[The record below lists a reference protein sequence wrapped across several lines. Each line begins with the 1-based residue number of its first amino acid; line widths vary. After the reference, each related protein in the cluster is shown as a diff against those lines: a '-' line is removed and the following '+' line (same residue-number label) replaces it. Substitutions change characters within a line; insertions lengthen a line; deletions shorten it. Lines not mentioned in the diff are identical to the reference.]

1 MLSVLVHDYG
11 TVLIDLRTA
20 SCVAKAD
27 SYAFVDDRV
36 VWSSIDKINLY
47 TDWLY
52 FPKSSMLHSKNQV
65 ELSSVMYECACTQG
79 WPQFALTAGNIF
91 LSFAQLKTP

>member
-11 TVLIDLRTA
+11 TALIEFRTA

-36 VWSSIDKINLY
+36 GWSSVDKKMY
-47 TDWLY
+47 TDWLS
-52 FPKSSMLHSKNQV
+52 FPKGSMLHNKNQV
-65 ELSSVMYECACTQG
+65 ELCSLMYECACTQG
-79 WPQFALTAGNIF
+79 WPQFALTAGNIT
-91 LSFAQLKTP
+91 LIVYLE

>member
-11 TVLIDLRTA
+11 TALIEFRTA

-36 VWSSIDKINLY
+36 VWSSVDKKNCTRIGFL
-47 TDWLY
+47 
-52 FPKSSMLHSKNQV
+52 FPKAP
-65 ELSSVMYECACTQG
+65 CCTTKIKLNYLQ
-79 WPQFALTAGNIF
+79 
-91 LSFAQLKTP
+91 

>member
-11 TVLIDLRTA
+11 TALIEFRTA

-36 VWSSIDKINLY
+36 VWRSIDKNNLY
-47 TDWLY
+47 TD
-52 FPKSSMLHSKNQV
+52 
-65 ELSSVMYECACTQG
+65 
-79 WPQFALTAGNIF
+79 
-91 LSFAQLKTP
+91 